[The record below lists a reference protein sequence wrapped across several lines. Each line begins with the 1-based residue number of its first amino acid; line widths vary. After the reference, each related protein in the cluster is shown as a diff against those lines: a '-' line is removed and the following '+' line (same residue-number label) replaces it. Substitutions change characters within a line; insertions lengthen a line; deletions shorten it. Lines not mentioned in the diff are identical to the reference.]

1 MKRLLCL
8 LSISLVSFNLQ
19 IVNAFSQQKLE
30 YDSAD
35 HKAILEIVKNV
46 QETLNE
52 RNVDR
57 LLSYFSDNAQI
68 MTPNQTMI
76 SKTEWKRRLPMIMKK
91 FDKMG
96 WKTKALEVKKFEI
109 ANDNAKIHFVQ
120 KITTTKKTKLLL
132 RKLDLKK
139 SSDKW
144 EILSSKYEEI

>member
-1 MKRLLCL
+1 MLL
-8 LSISLVSFNLQ
+8 ISVVSFNLQ
-19 IVNAFSQQKLE
+19 IVNASSQQKLE

-46 QETLNE
+46 QEALNE

-76 SKTEWKRRLPMIMKK
+76 SKTEWKRRLPMIMKR
-91 FDKMG
+91 FDKIG

-120 KITTTKKTKLLL
+120 KTKAKKKSKLLL
-132 RKLDLKK
+132 RKLDLIK

>member
-1 MKRLLCL
+1 MIRLLWL
-8 LSISLVSFNLQ
+8 LLVSIVSFNLQ

-46 QETLNE
+46 QEALNE

-68 MTPNQTMI
+68 MTPNLTMI
-76 SKTEWKRRLPMIMKK
+76 SKTEWKRRLPMIMKR
-91 FDKMG
+91 FDKIS
-96 WKTKALEVKKFEI
+96 WKTEALEVKKFEI

-120 KITTTKKTKLLL
+120 KITTTKKSKLLL
-132 RKLDLKK
+132 RKLDLIK

>member
-1 MKRLLCL
+1 MIRLLCL
-8 LSISLVSFNLQ
+8 LLISVVSFNLQ
-19 IVNAFSQQKLE
+19 TVNAFSQQKLE

-46 QETLNE
+46 QEALNE

-132 RKLDLKK
+132 RKLDRKK

>member
-1 MKRLLCL
+1 MIRLLCL
-8 LSISLVSFNLQ
+8 LLISIVSFNLQ
-19 IVNAFSQQKLE
+19 IANAFSQQKLE

-35 HKAILEIVKNV
+35 HKAIIEIVTNV
-46 QETLNE
+46 QEALNE
-52 RNVDR
+52 RNADR

>member
-1 MKRLLCL
+1 MIRLLCL
-8 LSISLVSFNLQ
+8 LLISVVSFNLQ

-46 QETLNE
+46 QEALNE

-76 SKTEWKRRLPMIMKK
+76 SKTEWKRRLPMIMKR
-91 FDKMG
+91 FDKIS
-96 WKTKALEVKKFEI
+96 WKTEALEVKKFEI

-120 KITTTKKTKLLL
+120 KITATKYTKLLL
-132 RKLDLKK
+132 RKLDLIK

>member
-1 MKRLLCL
+1 MIRLLCL
-8 LSISLVSFNLQ
+8 LLVSIVSFNLQ
-19 IVNAFSQQKLE
+19 IVNASSQQKLE

-46 QETLNE
+46 QEALNE

-76 SKTEWKRRLPMIMKK
+76 SKTEWKRRLPMIMKR
-91 FDKMG
+91 FDKIG
-96 WKTKALEVKKFEI
+96 WKTKALEVKKFEV

-120 KITTTKKTKLLL
+120 KTKAKKKSKLLL
-132 RKLDLKK
+132 RKLDLIK

>member
-1 MKRLLCL
+1 MIRVLCL
-8 LSISLVSFNLQ
+8 LLISVVSFNLQ
-19 IVNAFSQQKLE
+19 TVNAFSQQKLE

-46 QETLNE
+46 QEALNE

-76 SKTEWKRRLPMIMKK
+76 SKTEWKRRLPMIMKR
-91 FDKMG
+91 FDKIG

-109 ANDNAKIHFVQ
+109 ANDDAKIHFVQ
-120 KITTTKKTKLLL
+120 KITTTKETNLLL

-139 SSDKW
+139 SSNKW

>member
-1 MKRLLCL
+1 MIRLLCL
-8 LSISLVSFNLQ
+8 LLVSIVSFNLQ
-19 IVNAFSQQKLE
+19 IVNASSQQKLE

-46 QETLNE
+46 QEALNE

-76 SKTEWKRRLPMIMKK
+76 SKTEWKRRLPMIMKR
-91 FDKMG
+91 FDKIG

-120 KITTTKKTKLLL
+120 KTKAKKKSKLLL
-132 RKLDLKK
+132 RKLDLIK